1 MRMRGRPQWGRTAL
15 TCLVGLALVGWIA
28 GAGLA
33 GAANKLE
40 IFSWWTAGGEAD
52 GLNAMF
58 QVYKKQYPTVQII
71 NATVAGGAG
80 TNAKAVLKTRMQ
92 GGDPPDSF
100 QVHGGAELIDTWVK
114 TNRMEPITALYTSEG
129 WSKVFP
135 KDLIEMVSFS
145 GNQYSV
151 PVNVHRGNVL
161 WYNKKIFD
169 TNKLT
174 APKTWDE
181 FFKVAETL
189 KSKGIT
195 PLALGDKDK
204 WEAAHLLE
212 DVLLAVLGADGY
224 RGLWTGATP
233 WDGDGVKRALEAYAK
248 ILSYANTDHAAFDW
262 DQAAQMLVEGKAAM
276 NIMGDWAA
284 GYFTSKK
291 WKPNA
296 DYGFVPA
303 PGTAGAFVVVTDT
316 FGLPKKA
323 PHSQEAQA
331 WLRVAGSKAGQEAFN
346 PLKGSICARTDCDP
360 AKFDAYL
367 QASAKDFA
375 KNKLVPSEVHGS
387 AAPEGFATAFNDIV
401 NLFVTGK
408 DVKVAQSALK
418 KACVE
423 NKMCK

>member
-1 MRMRGRPQWGRTAL
+1 MEGRQYWRVLGGLFVT
-15 TCLVGLALVGWIA
+15 LVLIA
-28 GAGLA
+28 GSGGAGLA

-58 QVYKKQYPTVQII
+58 QVYKQKYPKVEII

-100 QVHGGAELIDTWVK
+100 QVHGGAELVDTWVK
-114 TNRMEPITALYTSEG
+114 TNFLESLSALYTSEG
-129 WSKVFP
+129 WTKVFP
-135 KDLIEMVSFS
+135 KDLVEMVSYK

-169 TNKLT
+169 DNKLK
-174 APKTWDE
+174 APTTWAE
-181 FFKVAETL
+181 FFRVAETL
-189 KSKGIT
+189 KAKGIT

-204 WEAAHLLE
+204 WEAAHLFE
-212 DVLLAVLGADGY
+212 DVLLAVLGPAGY
-224 RGLWTGATP
+224 SGLWTGATS
-233 WDGDGVKRALEAYAK
+233 WSGEGVKQALDAYAT
-248 ILSYANTDHAAFDW
+248 ILKYVNTDHAAFDW

-291 WKPNA
+291 WKPNV

-303 PGTAGAFVVVTDT
+303 PGTAGTFVVVTDT

-331 WLRVAGSKAGQEAFN
+331 WLKIAGSKAGQEAFN
-346 PLKGSICARTDCDP
+346 PLKGSICARTDCNP
-360 AKFDAYL
+360 AKFDVYL
-367 QASAKDFA
+367 QSSAKDFA

-387 AAPEGFATAFNDIV
+387 AAPEGFATVFNDVV

-408 DVKVAQSALK
+408 NVKTAQSAFQ

-423 NKMCK
+423 NMMCK